1 MKKLDIICI
10 IIGVICFLLA
20 GYIVYIKFFKE
31 NKIDFN
37 EEEEIKLLDDKLA
50 KIGTPLG
57 WLIITDGI
65 DHQNEDGTKYN
76 ISYGTNLLK
85 EYSNRQLFTMKYILS
100 TKNEN
105 DKFILLSGFDNNKI
119 EGEPTDDYTLAYLD
133 YDTFNKYYKDLS
145 DVTRFNAWKNDM
157 YRNWKDI
164 KITQKED
171 NLNNIAI
178 DAGKCITVRCQ
189 VELPN
194 INPEPISV
202 ECYYGKILENGV
214 VEDISIIPMQQ
225 IKTKAENSK
234 NYEYETKIELKTGG
248 NYGYTFRVMPKHE
261 MLLESANM
269 DLVKW
274 ITQD

>member
-85 EYSNRQLFTMKYILS
+85 EYSNRQSETFPYIV
-100 TKNEN
+100 
-105 DKFILLSGFDNNKI
+105 IKI
-119 EGEPTDDYTLAYLD
+119 EST
-133 YDTFNKYYKDLS
+133 NK
-145 DVTRFNAWKNDM
+145 
-157 YRNWKDI
+157 
-164 KITQKED
+164 
-171 NLNNIAI
+171 NII
-178 DAGKCITVRCQ
+178 F
-189 VELPN
+189 
-194 INPEPISV
+194 
-202 ECYYGKILENGV
+202 
-214 VEDISIIPMQQ
+214 
-225 IKTKAENSK
+225 AE
-234 NYEYETKIELKTGG
+234 
-248 NYGYTFRVMPKHE
+248 
-261 MLLESANM
+261 
-269 DLVKW
+269 
-274 ITQD
+274 

>member
-133 YDTFNKYYKDLS
+133 YDTFNKYYKDLFGEDFDLNKQDKGS
-145 DVTRFNAWKNDM
+145 TTYDKEYVY
-157 YRNWKDI
+157 YRNRRAGSNNVYVPII
-164 KITQKED
+164 K
-171 NLNNIAI
+171 A
-178 DAGKCITVRCQ
+178 
-189 VELPN
+189 
-194 INPEPISV
+194 ISV
-202 ECYYGKILENGV
+202 EYKNNKYIADIEVTYSTRASELIGVPKSNGT
-214 VEDISIIPMQQ
+214 ITY
-225 IKTKAENSK
+225 TKNID
-234 NYEYETKIELKTGG
+234 NNI
-248 NYGYTFRVMPKHE
+248 
-261 MLLESANM
+261 LLEDFIIN
-269 DLVKW
+269 K
-274 ITQD
+274 

>member
-105 DKFILLSGFDNNKI
+105 DKFILLSSFDNNKI
-119 EGEPTDDYTLAYLD
+119 EG
-133 YDTFNKYYKDLS
+133 
-145 DVTRFNAWKNDM
+145 
-157 YRNWKDI
+157 
-164 KITQKED
+164 
-171 NLNNIAI
+171 
-178 DAGKCITVRCQ
+178 
-189 VELPN
+189 
-194 INPEPISV
+194 
-202 ECYYGKILENGV
+202 
-214 VEDISIIPMQQ
+214 
-225 IKTKAENSK
+225 
-234 NYEYETKIELKTGG
+234 
-248 NYGYTFRVMPKHE
+248 
-261 MLLESANM
+261 
-269 DLVKW
+269 
-274 ITQD
+274 

>member
-105 DKFILLSGFDNNKI
+105 DKFILLSSFDNNKI

-133 YDTFNKYYKDLS
+133 YDTFNKYYKDLFGEDFDLNKIKVIPLMIKS
-145 DVTRFNAWKNDM
+145 MFIIEIEEQVVIM
-157 YRNWKDI
+157 YMY
-164 KITQKED
+164 Q
-171 NLNNIAI
+171 L
-178 DAGKCITVRCQ
+178 
-189 VELPN
+189 
-194 INPEPISV
+194 
-202 ECYYGKILENGV
+202 
-214 VEDISIIPMQQ
+214 
-225 IKTKAENSK
+225 
-234 NYEYETKIELKTGG
+234 LKQ
-248 NYGYTFRVMPKHE
+248 
-261 MLLESANM
+261 
-269 DLVKW
+269 LV
-274 ITQD
+274 

>member
-20 GYIVYIKFFKE
+20 GYIVYSKFFKE

-105 DKFILLSGFDNNKI
+105 DKFILLSSFDNNKI

-133 YDTFNKYYKDLS
+133 YDTFNKYYKDLFGE
-145 DVTRFNAWKNDM
+145 DFDLNKQDKGNTTYKEYVY
-157 YRNWKDI
+157 YRNRRAGSNNVYVPII
-164 KITQKED
+164 K
-171 NLNNIAI
+171 A
-178 DAGKCITVRCQ
+178 
-189 VELPN
+189 
-194 INPEPISV
+194 ISV
-202 ECYYGKILENGV
+202 EYKNNKYIADIEVTYSTRASELIGVPKSNGT
-214 VEDISIIPMQQ
+214 ITY
-225 IKTKAENSK
+225 TKNID
-234 NYEYETKIELKTGG
+234 NNI
-248 NYGYTFRVMPKHE
+248 
-261 MLLESANM
+261 LLEDFIIN
-269 DLVKW
+269 K
-274 ITQD
+274 

>member
-133 YDTFNKYYKDLS
+133 YDTFNKYYKDLFGE
-145 DVTRFNAWKNDM
+145 DFDLNKQDKGKTTYDKEYVY
-157 YRNWKDI
+157 YRNRRAGSNNVYVPII
-164 KITQKED
+164 K
-171 NLNNIAI
+171 A
-178 DAGKCITVRCQ
+178 
-189 VELPN
+189 
-194 INPEPISV
+194 ISV
-202 ECYYGKILENGV
+202 EYKNNKYIADIEVTYSTRASELIGVPKSNGT
-214 VEDISIIPMQQ
+214 ITY
-225 IKTKAENSK
+225 TKNIDNSCMC
-234 NYEYETKIELKTGG
+234 I
-248 NYGYTFRVMPKHE
+248 FR
-261 MLLESANM
+261 
-269 DLVKW
+269 
-274 ITQD
+274 

>member
-37 EEEEIKLLDDKLA
+37 KEEEIKLLDDKLA

-105 DKFILLSGFDNNKI
+105 DKFILLSSFDNNKI

-133 YDTFNKYYKDLS
+133 YDTFNKYYKDLFGEDFDLEHMS
-145 DVTRFNAWKNDM
+145 KDRFQ
-157 YRNWKDI
+157 
-164 KITQKED
+164 T
-171 NLNNIAI
+171 
-178 DAGKCITVRCQ
+178 TVLAN
-189 VELPN
+189 V
-194 INPEPISV
+194 
-202 ECYYGKILENGV
+202 
-214 VEDISIIPMQQ
+214 
-225 IKTKAENSK
+225 IKTFFGWVFTYAGEIQIVGPEGVCKEYRKQLRKA
-234 NYEYETKIELKTGG
+234 LK
-248 NYGYTFRVMPKHE
+248 
-261 MLLESANM
+261 
-269 DLVKW
+269 
-274 ITQD
+274 

>member
-20 GYIVYIKFFKE
+20 GYIVYSKFFKE

-133 YDTFNKYYKDLS
+133 YDTFNKYYKDLFGEDFDLNKQDKGS
-145 DVTRFNAWKNDM
+145 TTYDKEYVY
-157 YRNWKDI
+157 YRNRRAGSNNVYVPII
-164 KITQKED
+164 K
-171 NLNNIAI
+171 A
-178 DAGKCITVRCQ
+178 
-189 VELPN
+189 
-194 INPEPISV
+194 ISV
-202 ECYYGKILENGV
+202 EYKNNKYIADIEVTYSTRASELIGVPKSNGTITYTKNIDNNISLE
-214 VEDISIIPMQQ
+214 DFIIN
-225 IKTKAENSK
+225 K
-234 NYEYETKIELKTGG
+234 
-248 NYGYTFRVMPKHE
+248 
-261 MLLESANM
+261 
-269 DLVKW
+269 
-274 ITQD
+274 

>member
-1 MKKLDIICI
+1 MKESIIST
-10 IIGVICFLLA
+10 G
-20 GYIVYIKFFKE
+20 G
-31 NKIDFN
+31 
-37 EEEEIKLLDDKLA
+37 
-50 KIGTPLG
+50 
-57 WLIITDGI
+57 
-65 DHQNEDGTKYN
+65 KY
-76 ISYGTNLLK
+76 ST
-85 EYSNRQLFTMKYILS
+85 SRMLS
-100 TKNEN
+100 
-105 DKFILLSGFDNNKI
+105 
-119 EGEPTDDYTLAYLD
+119 DYTSQFYIPLCNLH
-133 YDTFNKYYKDLS
+133 NKYYKDLS
-145 DVTRFNAWKNDM
+145 DVTRFNTWKNDM

-194 INPEPISV
+194 INPEHISV

>member
-20 GYIVYIKFFKE
+20 GYIVYSKFFKE
-31 NKIDFN
+31 KEVNFNKK
-37 EEEEIKLLDDKLA
+37 EEIKLLDDKLA

-85 EYSNRQLFTMKYILS
+85 EYSNRQLFTMEYILS

-133 YDTFNKYYKDLS
+133 YDTFNKYYKDLFGEDFDLNKQDKGS
-145 DVTRFNAWKNDM
+145 TTYDKEYVY
-157 YRNWKDI
+157 YRNRRAGSNNVYVPII
-164 KITQKED
+164 K
-171 NLNNIAI
+171 A
-178 DAGKCITVRCQ
+178 
-189 VELPN
+189 
-194 INPEPISV
+194 ISV
-202 ECYYGKILENGV
+202 EYKNNKYIADIEVTYSTRASELIGVPKSNGTITYTKNIDNNISLE
-214 VEDISIIPMQQ
+214 DFIIN
-225 IKTKAENSK
+225 K
-234 NYEYETKIELKTGG
+234 
-248 NYGYTFRVMPKHE
+248 
-261 MLLESANM
+261 
-269 DLVKW
+269 
-274 ITQD
+274 